1 MVELEKQNKKDNTNL
16 YKKEEKRIKKALG
29 DNIPIDH
36 VGSTALPY
44 MVGKNIIDI
53 LVGVKNE
60 KEMDEFTNKLKELG
74 FFPGKK
80 STGYTYRFFASRE
93 EETKSGDVH
102 VHLADISSDRY
113 KDFLILKKY
122 LLNNKEERKNYAK
135 IKKDIIKNGHD
146 IRNDYRNIKSKY
158 VTDLLER
165 ARNAYK

>member
-1 MVELEKQNKKDNTNL
+1 MVVLEKQDFKENRNI
-16 YKKEEKRIKKALG
+16 YEKEEKRIKKALG

-53 LVGVKNE
+53 LVGVENE
-60 KEMDEFTNKLKELG
+60 KEMDEFTDKLEELG

-102 VHLADISSDRY
+102 IHLADISSDRY
-113 KDFLILKKY
+113 KDFLTLKKY
-122 LLNNKEERKNYAK
+122 LLENTEEREKYAK

-146 IRNDYRNIKSKY
+146 IRNDYRDIKSKY